1 MSNLLSVNKSQMAK
15 ELNVSLPTLTS
26 WIDKYDD
33 FPIISR
39 GRNGTSY
46 KFNPSDVFQFLDQ
59 KKQAE
64 LEKQTDRDEKLAS
77 LQLSFTNLFP
87 DEEAPALRSHEDVK
101 KSLDLAKLRQLH
113 RKEAEACG
121 LLVPANELRDELM
134 SVLARLGT
142 ESRNFIK
149 RLGIQNGIP
158 REIVN
163 HKLTEYEDLQKS
175 LINDILSRL
184 TPREPRKST
193 LQNERGADEL
203 L

>member
-1 MSNLLSVNKSQMAK
+1 MAK

-26 WIDKYDD
+26 WMEKYED

-46 KFNPSDVFQFLDQ
+46 KFSPSDVFRFLDQ

-77 LQLSFTNLFP
+77 LQLSFANLFP
-87 DEEAPALRSHEDVK
+87 EEEQPALHRHEDVK
-101 KSLDLAKLRQLH
+101 KSLDLARLRQLH

-121 LLVPANELRDELM
+121 LLVPANDLRDELM

-149 RLGIQNGIP
+149 RMGIQNGIP
-158 REIVN
+158 QEIVT

-175 LINDILSRL
+175 LIGEILGRL
-184 TPREPRKST
+184 TPREPTGKPAP
-193 LQNERGADEL
+193 QDEGEAGEL